1 MTIKLAE
8 RHNLLRQW
16 RKFDTS
22 GSCAGCIPFERLGE
36 LLTSMGGDY
45 TPDEVAEV
53 RARIHEDQ
61 ARYITFQEFLRWWA
75 GDGAVDGLV
84 NESEIRAVI
93 SKLKKLKAT
102 HAALLDDHARTQQQL
117 SAALQAA
124 TAAPATAAADAKPRA
139 AEGSAGDGA
148 LLSRLEELSRELGTA
163 RGELSAR
170 ERECARLTEDCTR
183 LTEECATASEVRR
196 ARSPRGIVRDESAE
210 RGGPHI
216 APCPSQDRRR
226 GAEALAEAQRDVAA
240 HAAKSDLLDTT
251 VTSVRRALP
260 AAPAGNM
267 ADALPRRSPSPS
279 CSPPPLA
286 APSAHAAPGR
296 SSDSYGSPRRSGGPR
311 PPGGRDLSRVP

>member
-84 NESEIRAVI
+84 NENEIRAVI

-102 HAALLDDHARTQQQL
+102 HGVLLDDHARTQEQL
-117 SAALQAA
+117 TAALQAA
-124 TAAPATAAADAKPRA
+124 ARRPRPTQSLAPPRA
-139 AEGSAGDGA
+139 RPE
-148 LLSRLEELSRELGTA
+148 TA
-163 RGELSAR
+163 RFSRGSKSSRASSA
-170 ERECARLTEDCTR
+170 
-183 LTEECATASEVRR
+183 
-196 ARSPRGIVRDESAE
+196 PQRGS
-210 RGGPHI
+210 
-216 APCPSQDRRR
+216 
-226 GAEALAEAQRDVAA
+226 
-240 HAAKSDLLDTT
+240 
-251 VTSVRRALP
+251 
-260 AAPAGNM
+260 
-267 ADALPRRSPSPS
+267 
-279 CSPPPLA
+279 
-286 APSAHAAPGR
+286 
-296 SSDSYGSPRRSGGPR
+296 
-311 PPGGRDLSRVP
+311 